1 VPAYIRGN
9 RYQLRGVLRQA
20 DEKASDSGQWGL
32 ALHYLTANAWDI
44 GLYHVRGHDKKPS
57 FALDYIEVPGSPL
70 PVPLDYR
77 LRYFED
83 LKATAVS
90 FSTVLGNTNV
100 QGELSWLEDTPMVD
114 QNGDP
119 ARHDLG
125 KAQLGALH
133 VLGPTFL
140 ADDTLL
146 TLEWFYAKVTSAD
159 NDQLNA
165 DNSGWGYSLLAELA
179 FNNVF
184 QGWDMVVPIYF
195 KHDVVGSLAEIQ
207 HLEGSRVLSAGI
219 RAVYL
224 NNLTANISYSWYQG
238 GGRRNLL
245 QDRDNVAVTLK
256 YSF

>member
-1 VPAYIRGN
+1 
-9 RYQLRGVLRQA
+9 
-20 DEKASDSGQWGL
+20 
-32 ALHYLTANAWDI
+32 
-44 GLYHVRGHDKKPS
+44 
-57 FALDYIEVPGSPL
+57 
-70 PVPLDYR
+70 
-77 LRYFED
+77 
-83 LKATAVS
+83 
-90 FSTVLGNTNV
+90 
-100 QGELSWLEDTPMVD
+100 MVD

-119 ARHDLG
+119 ALHNFG

-133 VLGPTFL
+133 VFGPTFL

-146 TLEWFYAKVTSAD
+146 TLEGFYARVSGADSAE
-159 NDQLNA
+159 LNA
-165 DNSGWGYSLLAELA
+165 DKSGWGYSLLVELA

-195 KHDVVGSLAEIQ
+195 KHDVAGSLAEIQ
-207 HLEGSRVLSAGI
+207 HQEGSRVLSTGI
-219 RAVYL
+219 RATYL